1 MTFSRASPRC
11 WGLSSSSEKRS
22 TLDLVERF
30 LRENGLD
37 ESRASA
43 VHDVITANERPNRPS
58 AHPTDVELVRHDVA
72 ATMLAIPSPSTPPD
86 PNATATI
93 TIRDDVPVPSR
104 RLVPGVLLGAGGMGE
119 VYRVRDHS
127 LHRVLAMKVLLPEL
141 STQEPLR
148 DRFLEEA
155 QVTAQLTH
163 PGVPAVHEV
172 GSLDDGRPY
181 FTMKEVH
188 GITLAQVIE
197 DAHRDP
203 LGAAK
208 WNEQRRLEI
217 FHKVCETVAY
227 AHARGVAHCDLKPL
241 NVMVGAFGE
250 VLVMDWGV
258 ARLVA
263 PSGDTS
269 TKEPPVMIGGI
280 SPIETI
286 VAGTPAY
293 MAPEQASGR
302 ADLLGAQADV
312 YALGVML
319 FELLAGE
326 RPYRGTP
333 REVIDRAKLG
343 NVPPLPKRP
352 GSVADDALYSIITK
366 AMTPDP
372 ARRYR
377 DAKAMADDLAR
388 WREGAMRREK
398 ALAIVQKARAM
409 LPEIQPIFARS
420 SELRDRATHALA
432 HLAPDAPVEAK
443 EALWQLEDEAASLAR
458 DALLRSVEA
467 EQLLFNALAHAPDY
481 EEAKSLI
488 AELRFHRHRDAERRR
503 AWDEAA
509 RHEVVLRKHDTG
521 AYRDYLA
528 GTACLAV
535 DTDVRCRVRLHRLAR
550 RGRRLTPEF
559 DRELGETPLRD
570 VELPIGSYLLEFVAP
585 ERPAVWYPIVLRR
598 RGGWKG
604 TRPGDTAPYRV
615 RLPKEGVVRSGEILV
630 ADGCCEIGGDE
641 RAIGGHH
648 EERSWVAAFIVREHP
663 VTFAEFAE
671 FLAQPE
677 GEPFRRTM
685 LRDGLAVWRHDWPA
699 VGMSWD
705 AARAYAAWLAKRTG
719 LPWRLPS
726 EIEWEKA
733 ARGVDGRFFPWGDFT
748 DPAFCHSRTIE
759 HTPRSPVSI
768 HAFPLDRSPYGVRGL
783 GGNVRDWCLDAAGS
797 PVASIDGRAFVPSP
811 AEDATEH
818 VVRGGSWRLPPE
830 AARVAARTALVGA
843 RGYPDVGFRLVRSL
857 SPE

>member
-1 MTFSRASPRC
+1 
-11 WGLSSSSEKRS
+11 
-22 TLDLVERF
+22 
-30 LRENGLD
+30 
-37 ESRASA
+37 

-58 AHPTDVELVRHDVA
+58 AHPTEVELVA
-72 ATMLAIPSPSTPPD
+72 ATMLAVPSPSTPPMAD
-86 PNATATI
+86 AQATPTI
-93 TIRDDVPVPSR
+93 TIRDEAPVPSR

-119 VYRVRDHS
+119 VYRVRDHT

-163 PGVPAVHEV
+163 PGVPAVHEL
-172 GSLDDGRPY
+172 GALDDGRPY

-203 LGAAK
+203 LGGAK

-263 PSGDTS
+263 PSGDVS

-293 MAPEQASGR
+293 MAPEQAAGR

-333 REVIDRAKLG
+333 REVIDLAKKG

-352 GSVADDALYSIITK
+352 GSAADDALYTIITT
-366 AMTPDP
+366 AMATEP

-388 WREGAMRREK
+388 WREGAMRRER

-409 LPEIQPIFARS
+409 IPDIQPMFARAT
-420 SELRDRATHALA
+420 EIRERAARALA

-443 EALWQLEDEAASLAR
+443 EPLWALEDEAATVAR
-458 DALLRSVEA
+458 EALLRSVEV

-481 EEAKSLI
+481 EDAKSLI
-488 AELRFHRHRDAERRR
+488 AELRFHRHREAERRR

-521 AYRDYLA
+521 AFRDYLA
-528 GTACLAV
+528 GTACLTV
-535 DTDVRCRVRLHRLAR
+535 DTEPRCRVRLHRLVR

-559 DRELGETPLRD
+559 DRDLGETPLVE
-570 VELPIGSYLLEFVAP
+570 VELPIGSYLLELVASD
-585 ERPAVWYPIVLRR
+585 RPPVWYPIVLRR
-598 RGGWKG
+598 RGGWRG
-604 TRPGDTAPYRV
+604 TRPGESKPHKI
-615 RLPKEGVVRSGEILV
+615 RLPKEGSVRSGEIFV
-630 ADGCCEIGGDE
+630 AEGCCEIGGDDL
-641 RAIGGHH
+641 AIGSHP
-648 EERSWVAAFIVREHP
+648 EDRAWVPAFIIREHP
-663 VTFAEFAE
+663 VTFAEFAH
-671 FLAQPE
+671 FLADID
-677 GEPFRRTM
+677 GEPFRRAM
-685 LRDGLAVWRHDWPA
+685 LRDGLGVWRHDWPA
-699 VGMSWD
+699 VGMSWG
-705 AARAYAAWLAKRTG
+705 AAHAYAAWFAKRTG
-719 LPWRLPS
+719 QAFRLPS

-733 ARGVDGRFFPWGDFT
+733 ARGVDARFFPWGDFA

-768 HAFPLDRSPYGVRGL
+768 HAFPLDRSPYGVRGT
-783 GGNVRDWCLDAAGS
+783 GGNVRDWCLDPGGA
-797 PVASIDGRAFVPSP
+797 PLASADGCAFIPSP
-811 AEDATEH
+811 SADAVEH
-818 VVRGGSWRLPPE
+818 IVRGGSWRLPPE
-830 AARVAARTALVGA
+830 AARVAARTALA
-843 RGYPDVGFRLVRSL
+843 SAHGYPDVGLRLVRSL
-857 SPE
+857 GSE